1 MSSFDELALRGE
13 LVEALHRMGF
23 QSPTEVQQRVI
34 PAALAGTDLQIC
46 APTGSGKTASFL
58 LPLLHLL
65 PWPAGHSTEVPAP
78 LALIVVPTREL
89 AAQVGQV
96 AQTLV
101 AEAVSAPKVCLVQGG
116 EALDEQIAALAAGC
130 ELLIATPGRL
140 LELLRQSAVRLDR
153 VRQLVLDEAD
163 RLLEMGFRR
172 ELDAILSQLPARAQ
186 TLLFSA
192 TFAPEVQVLADSLL
206 QAPQAISL
214 RPAVESGV
222 RQSLGYLVNK
232 GSKAMLL
239 LQLLREQ
246 PEPRALVFVNRR
258 DTADSL
264 VKRLQKQGWAA
275 AALHSGKLQE
285 ERSAAL
291 ARLQS
296 GELQLLVAT
305 DLAARGLDIEALPLV
320 INFELPEMAAVYVH
334 RIGRT
339 ARAGRTGLAISL
351 ICHGD
356 RPALAN
362 IEALMGTTLL
372 LRQHP
377 DFPLTDRPAAEG
389 EAKRPPRDK
398 QANRRTAQKRSIKQ
412 FVGKSPDPRRG
423 RERSKP

>member
-58 LPLLHLL
+58 LPLLQQL
-65 PWPAGHSTEVPAP
+65 PWSGEQASEPQ
-78 LALIVVPTREL
+78 ALVLVPTREL
-89 AAQVGQV
+89 ASQVAQV
-96 AQTLV
+96 AQTLL
-101 AEAVSAPKVCLVQGG
+101 ADQASAPRVRQVQGG
-116 EALDEQIAALAAGC
+116 EALEEQIAALAVGC

-153 VRQLVLDEAD
+153 VRLLVLDEAD

-172 ELDAILSQLPARAQ
+172 ELEAILSQLPARAQ

-192 TFAPEVQVLADSLL
+192 TFAPEVQALADSLL

>member
-58 LPLLHLL
+58 LPLLQQL
-65 PWPAGHSTEVPAP
+65 PWSGEQASEPQ
-78 LALIVVPTREL
+78 ALVLVPTREL
-89 AAQVGQV
+89 ASQVAQV
-96 AQTLV
+96 AQTLL
-101 AEAVSAPKVCLVQGG
+101 ADQASAPRVRQVQGG
-116 EALDEQIAALAAGC
+116 EALEEQIAALAVGC

-172 ELDAILSQLPARAQ
+172 ELEAILSQLPARAQ

-192 TFAPEVQVLADSLL
+192 TFAPEVQALADSLL

-339 ARAGRTGLAISL
+339 ARAGRCGLAISL
-351 ICHGD
+351 IAHGD

>member
-1 MSSFDELALRGE
+1 MSSFEALALRVE
-13 LVEALHRMGF
+13 LLQAVVRVGF
-23 QSPTEVQQRVI
+23 QAPTGVQRRVI
-34 PAALAGTDLQIC
+34 PAALAGGDLQVS

-58 LPLLHLL
+58 LPLLHQL
-65 PWPAGHSTEVPAP
+65 PWPAGNSTEVPAP

-101 AEAVSAPKVCLVQGG
+101 AEAASAPRVCLVQGG
-116 EALDEQIAALAAGC
+116 EALDDQIAALAAGC
-130 ELLIATPGRL
+130 ELLVATPGRL
-140 LELLRQSAVRLDR
+140 LELVRQNAVRLDL
-153 VRQLVLDEAD
+153 VQHLVLDEAD
-163 RLLEMGFRR
+163 RLLDMGFRR
-172 ELDAILSQLPARAQ
+172 ELDALLSLLTARSQ

-192 TFAPEVQVLADSLL
+192 TFPPEVQALAESLL
-206 QAPQAISL
+206 RAPQIISIEQ
-214 RPAVESGV
+214 PVENNA
-222 RQSLGYLVNK
+222 RETYGYCVNK
-232 GSKAMLL
+232 SSKAALL
-239 LQLLREQ
+239 LQLLRQLGE
-246 PEPRALVFVNRR
+246 ERALVFVNRR
-258 DTADSL
+258 DTADGL
-264 VKRLQKQGWAA
+264 VKRLQKQGWQA
-275 AALHSGKLQE
+275 AALHSDKPQA
-285 ERSAAL
+285 ERSAVL

-296 GELQLLVAT
+296 GDLQVLVAT

-320 INFELPEMAAVYVH
+320 INFELPEMATTYVH

>member
-58 LPLLHLL
+58 LPLLQQL
-65 PWPAGHSTEVPAP
+65 PWSGEQASEPQ
-78 LALIVVPTREL
+78 ALVLVPTREL
-89 AAQVGQV
+89 ASQVAQV
-96 AQTLV
+96 AQTLL
-101 AEAVSAPKVCLVQGG
+101 ADQASAPRVRQVQGG
-116 EALDEQIAALAAGC
+116 EALEEQIAALAVGC

-172 ELDAILSQLPARAQ
+172 ELEAILSQLPARAQ

-192 TFAPEVQVLADSLL
+192 TFAPEVQALADSLL

-339 ARAGRTGLAISL
+339 ARAGRCGLAISL
-351 ICHGD
+351 IAHGD
-356 RPALAN
+356 RPALAS
-362 IEALMGTTLL
+362 IEALLGASLPLMT
-372 LRQHP
+372 HP
-377 DFPLTDRPAAEG
+377 DFPETDQPAASEG
-389 EAKRPPRDK
+389 GKRPPRDK

>member
-13 LVEALHRMGF
+13 LVEALRRMGF

-58 LPLLHLL
+58 LPLLQQL
-65 PWPAGHSTEVPAP
+65 PWSGERASEPQ
-78 LALIVVPTREL
+78 ALVLVPTREL
-89 AAQVGQV
+89 ASQVAQV
-96 AQTLV
+96 AQTLL
-101 AEAVSAPKVCLVQGG
+101 ADQASAPRVRQVQGG
-116 EALDEQIAALAAGC
+116 EALEEQIAALAVGC

-153 VRQLVLDEAD
+153 VRQLVRDEAD

-172 ELDAILSQLPARAQ
+172 ELEAILSQLPARAQ

-192 TFAPEVQVLADSLL
+192 TFAAEVQALADSLL

-339 ARAGRTGLAISL
+339 ARAGRCGLAISL
-351 ICHGD
+351 IAHGD
-356 RPALAN
+356 RPALAS
-362 IEALMGTTLL
+362 IEALLGASLPLMT
-372 LRQHP
+372 HP
-377 DFPLTDRPAAEG
+377 DFPETDQPAASEG
-389 EAKRPPRDK
+389 GKRPPRDK

-412 FVGKSPDPRRG
+412 FVAAPTAAGRR
-423 RERSKP
+423 RERSR

>member
-13 LVEALHRMGF
+13 LVEALRRMGF

-58 LPLLHLL
+58 LPLLQQL
-65 PWPAGHSTEVPAP
+65 PWSGERASEPQ
-78 LALIVVPTREL
+78 ALVLVPTREL
-89 AAQVGQV
+89 ASQVAQV
-96 AQTLV
+96 AQTLL
-101 AEAVSAPKVCLVQGG
+101 ADQASAPRVCQVQGG
-116 EALDEQIAALAAGC
+116 EALAEQIAALAAGC

-172 ELDAILSQLPARAQ
+172 ELEAILSQLPARAQ

-339 ARAGRTGLAISL
+339 ARAGRCGLAISL
-351 ICHGD
+351 IAHGD
-356 RPALAN
+356 RPALAS
-362 IEALMGTTLL
+362 IEALLGASLPLMT
-372 LRQHP
+372 HP
-377 DFPLTDRPAAEG
+377 DFPETDQPAASEG
-389 EAKRPPRDK
+389 GKRPPRDK

>member
-13 LVEALHRMGF
+13 LVEALRRMGF

-58 LPLLHLL
+58 LPLLQQL
-65 PWPAGHSTEVPAP
+65 PWSGEQASEPQ
-78 LALIVVPTREL
+78 ALVLVPTREL
-89 AAQVGQV
+89 ASQVAQV
-96 AQTLV
+96 AQTLL
-101 AEAVSAPKVCLVQGG
+101 ADQASAPRVRQVQGG
-116 EALDEQIAALAAGC
+116 EALEEQIAALAVGC

-172 ELDAILSQLPARAQ
+172 ELEAILSQLPARAQ

-192 TFAPEVQVLADSLL
+192 TFAPEVQALADSLL

-339 ARAGRTGLAISL
+339 ARAGRCGLAISL
-351 ICHGD
+351 IAHGD
-356 RPALAN
+356 RPALAS
-362 IEALMGTTLL
+362 IEALLGASLPLMT
-372 LRQHP
+372 HP
-377 DFPLTDRPAAEG
+377 DFPETDQPAASEG
-389 EAKRPPRDK
+389 GKRPPRDK

-412 FVGKSPDPRRG
+412 FVAAPTAAGRR
-423 RERSKP
+423 RERSR

>member
-1 MSSFDELALRGE
+1 M
-13 LVEALHRMGF
+13 
-23 QSPTEVQQRVI
+23 
-34 PAALAGTDLQIC
+34 
-46 APTGSGKTASFL
+46 TARS
-58 LPLLHLL
+58 
-65 PWPAGHSTEVPAP
+65 
-78 LALIVVPTREL
+78 
-89 AAQVGQV
+89 
-96 AQTLV
+96 
-101 AEAVSAPKVCLVQGG
+101 
-116 EALDEQIAALAAGC
+116 
-130 ELLIATPGRL
+130 
-140 LELLRQSAVRLDR
+140 
-153 VRQLVLDEAD
+153 
-163 RLLEMGFRR
+163 
-172 ELDAILSQLPARAQ
+172 Q

-192 TFAPEVQVLADSLL
+192 TFPPEVQALAESLL
-206 QAPQAISL
+206 RAPQIISIEQ
-214 RPAVESGV
+214 PVENNA
-222 RQSLGYLVNK
+222 RETYGYCVNK
-232 GSKAMLL
+232 SSKAALL
-239 LQLLREQ
+239 LQLLRQLGE
-246 PEPRALVFVNRR
+246 ERALVFVNRR
-258 DTADSL
+258 DTADGL
-264 VKRLQKQGWAA
+264 VKRLQKQGWQA
-275 AALHSGKLQE
+275 AALHSDKPQA
-285 ERSAAL
+285 ERSAVL

-296 GELQLLVAT
+296 GDLQVLVAT

-320 INFELPEMAAVYVH
+320 INFELPEMATTYVH

>member
-13 LVEALHRMGF
+13 LVEALRRMGF

-58 LPLLHLL
+58 LPLLQQL
-65 PWPAGHSTEVPAP
+65 PWSGEQASEPQ
-78 LALIVVPTREL
+78 ALVLVPTREL
-89 AAQVGQV
+89 ASQVAQV
-96 AQTLV
+96 AQTLL
-101 AEAVSAPKVCLVQGG
+101 ADQASAPRVRQVQGG
-116 EALDEQIAALAAGC
+116 EALEEQIAALAVGC

-172 ELDAILSQLPARAQ
+172 ELEAILSQLPARAQ

-192 TFAPEVQVLADSLL
+192 TFASEVQALADSLL

-320 INFELPEMAAVYVH
+320 INFELPEMATTYVH

-412 FVGKSPDPRRG
+412 FVAAPTAAGRR
-423 RERSKP
+423 RERSR

>member
-13 LVEALHRMGF
+13 LVEALRRMGF

-58 LPLLHLL
+58 LPLLQQL
-65 PWPAGHSTEVPAP
+65 PWSGEQASEPQ
-78 LALIVVPTREL
+78 ALVLVPTREL
-89 AAQVGQV
+89 ASQVAQV
-96 AQTLV
+96 AQTLL
-101 AEAVSAPKVCLVQGG
+101 ADQASAPRVRQVQGG
-116 EALDEQIAALAAGC
+116 EALEEQIAALAVGC

-186 TLLFSA
+186 TLLFST
-192 TFAPEVQVLADSLL
+192 TFAPEVQALADSLL

-320 INFELPEMAAVYVH
+320 INFELPEMATTYVH

>member
-13 LVEALHRMGF
+13 LVEALRRMGF

-58 LPLLHLL
+58 LPLLQQL
-65 PWPAGHSTEVPAP
+65 PWSGEQASEPQ
-78 LALIVVPTREL
+78 ALVLVPTREL
-89 AAQVGQV
+89 ASQVAQV
-96 AQTLV
+96 AQTLL
-101 AEAVSAPKVCLVQGG
+101 ADQASAPRVRQVQGG
-116 EALDEQIAALAAGC
+116 EALEEQIAALAVGC

-172 ELDAILSQLPARAQ
+172 ELEAILSQLPARAQ

-192 TFAPEVQVLADSLL
+192 TFAPEVQALADSLL

-339 ARAGRTGLAISL
+339 ARAGRCGLAISL
-351 ICHGD
+351 IAHGD
-356 RPALAN
+356 RPALAS
-362 IEALMGTTLL
+362 IEALLGASLPLMT
-372 LRQHP
+372 HP
-377 DFPLTDRPAAEG
+377 DFPETDQPAASEG
-389 EAKRPPRDK
+389 GKRPPRDK

>member
-1 MSSFDELALRGE
+1 M
-13 LVEALHRMGF
+13 
-23 QSPTEVQQRVI
+23 
-34 PAALAGTDLQIC
+34 
-46 APTGSGKTASFL
+46 
-58 LPLLHLL
+58 
-65 PWPAGHSTEVPAP
+65 
-78 LALIVVPTREL
+78 
-89 AAQVGQV
+89 
-96 AQTLV
+96 
-101 AEAVSAPKVCLVQGG
+101 
-116 EALDEQIAALAAGC
+116 
-130 ELLIATPGRL
+130 
-140 LELLRQSAVRLDR
+140 
-153 VRQLVLDEAD
+153 
-163 RLLEMGFRR
+163 
-172 ELDAILSQLPARAQ
+172 
-186 TLLFSA
+186 
-192 TFAPEVQVLADSLL
+192 
-206 QAPQAISL
+206 
-214 RPAVESGV
+214 

-339 ARAGRTGLAISL
+339 ARAGRCGLAISL
-351 ICHGD
+351 IAHGD
-356 RPALAN
+356 RPALAS
-362 IEALMGTTLL
+362 IEALLGASLPLMT
-372 LRQHP
+372 HP
-377 DFPLTDRPAAEG
+377 DFPETDQPAASEG
-389 EAKRPPRDK
+389 GKRPPRDK

>member
-13 LVEALHRMGF
+13 LVEALRRMGF

-58 LPLLHLL
+58 LPLLQQL
-65 PWPAGHSTEVPAP
+65 PWSGEQASEPH
-78 LALIVVPTREL
+78 ALVLVPTREL
-89 AAQVGQV
+89 ASQVAQV
-96 AQTLV
+96 AQTLL
-101 AEAVSAPKVCLVQGG
+101 ADQASAPRVRQVQGG
-116 EALDEQIAALAAGC
+116 EALEEQIAALAVGC

-172 ELDAILSQLPARAQ
+172 ELEAILSQLPARAQ

-192 TFAPEVQVLADSLL
+192 TFAPEVQALADSLL

>member
-13 LVEALHRMGF
+13 LVEALRRMGF

-58 LPLLHLL
+58 LPLLQQL
-65 PWPAGHSTEVPAP
+65 PWSGEQASEPQ
-78 LALIVVPTREL
+78 ALVLVPTREL
-89 AAQVGQV
+89 ASQVAQV
-96 AQTLV
+96 AQTLL
-101 AEAVSAPKVCLVQGG
+101 ADQASAPRVRQVQGG
-116 EALDEQIAALAAGC
+116 EALEEQIAALAVGC

-153 VRQLVLDEAD
+153 VRLLVLDEAD

-172 ELDAILSQLPARAQ
+172 ELEAILSQLPARAQ

-192 TFAPEVQVLADSLL
+192 TFAPEVQALADSLL

-339 ARAGRTGLAISL
+339 ARAGRCGLAISL
-351 ICHGD
+351 IAHGD
-356 RPALAN
+356 RPALAS
-362 IEALMGTTLL
+362 IEALLGASLPLMT
-372 LRQHP
+372 HP
-377 DFPLTDRPAAEG
+377 DFPETDQPAASEG
-389 EAKRPPRDK
+389 GKRPPRDK